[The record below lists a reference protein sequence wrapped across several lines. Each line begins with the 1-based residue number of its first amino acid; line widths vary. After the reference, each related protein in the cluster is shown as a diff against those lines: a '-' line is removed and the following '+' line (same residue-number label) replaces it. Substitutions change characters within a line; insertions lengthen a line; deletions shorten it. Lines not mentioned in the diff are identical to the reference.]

1 MAQRPVVPA
10 AVVVVVIV
18 VVIVVAVA
26 VAVGMMV
33 VVSEEMRSVCAD
45 LSRGAVKSQAWA
57 GIA

>member
-1 MAQRPVVPA
+1 MEVVGVGRWQVVVAQWPVVS
-10 AVVVVVIV
+10 
-18 VVIVVAVA
+18 VAVA
-26 VAVGMMV
+26 GVGMMV